1 MANERQTWMH
11 IRCIYIYIYTASVAG
26 GFISSEETYE
36 FQLNNG
42 EDKSEKVK
50 VTTKCYVEYND
61 T

>member
-1 MANERQTWMH
+1 MH